1 MGGKPKMSDYRPSDI
16 ELAQRN
22 VANEDMRYFQ
32 RTYDPLL
39 LEMRDKAMTE
49 DTGSVLR
56 GRAQADAMSA
66 MTDPELMRQMG
77 GTGAPD
83 IFQAGDIASGAVS
96 QMLSANAADLD
107 VKNKMKTNVLGI
119 ARKQAAD
126 AGDALAQASR
136 LSTSEGLAKAHAK
149 MTIRLARRQMA
160 FDIAEGAGKKML
172 KNLGDTGTLFQA
184 YGGLAG
190 ESDTGKILEERIGAF
205 GKSQLVPY
213 GHRGRYKGPKLI
225 STGG

>member
-1 MGGKPKMSDYRPSDI
+1 MGGKPQMSDYRPSYI

-22 VANEDMRYFQ
+22 IANEDMRYFQ

-49 DTGSVLR
+49 DTAGVLR

-66 MTDPELMRQMG
+66 MTDPELMRRMG

-83 IFQAGDIASGAVS
+83 IFQAGEIASGAVS
-96 QMLSANAADLD
+96 QMLSANTANLD

-136 LSTSEGLAKAHAK
+136 LSTSEGLARAHAK
-149 MTIRLARRQMA
+149 MTIRLARRQMG
-160 FDIAEGAGKKML
+160 FDIASAAGKKIL
-172 KNLGDTGTLFQA
+172 KNLSETGEWDEAGAGYETNEAGQMFQRRLGPLWDRDRKNVLV
-184 YGGLAG
+184 GGLAG
-190 ESDTGKILEERIGAF
+190 
-205 GKSQLVPY
+205 
-213 GHRGRYKGPKLI
+213 KG
-225 STGG
+225 STG